1 MSSRPKST
9 PVAQPP
15 NPPTML
21 STQTAI
27 YLLNTKIQAVEES
40 HRAHMQAVEAK
51 FGEQDTYVTDNIPD
65 MDLLNKA
72 ISTINSRLLD
82 LEGLEAR
89 VAALESA
96 GGVTAPVKSAP
107 KKRGTVK
114 LDLDP
119 PAEPG
124 ISFS

>member
-1 MSSRPKST
+1 MSFRPKASPAAQAPGT
-9 PVAQPP
+9 PA
-15 NPPTML
+15 ML
-21 STQTAI
+21 TTQTAI
-27 YLLNTKIQAVEES
+27 YLLNSKIQGLEES

-65 MDLLNKA
+65 MDLVNRA
-72 ISTINSRLLD
+72 ISTINSRLMD

-89 VAALESA
+89 IAALETA
-96 GGVTAPVKSAP
+96 GGVIVKPAAP

-119 PAEPG
+119 PQEPG
-124 ISFS
+124 VSFSN

>member
-1 MSSRPKST
+1 MKTPAAAPPSS
-9 PVAQPP
+9 PP
-15 NPPTML
+15 AML
-21 STQTAI
+21 STQSAI
-27 YLLNTKIQAVEES
+27 YILNSKIQAVEES
-40 HRAHMQAVEAK
+40 HKAHMQAVEAK

-65 MDLLNKA
+65 MDLVNKA

-89 VAALESA
+89 VAALETA
-96 GGVTAPVKSAP
+96 GGVPAKPAP

-119 PAEPG
+119 EPG
-124 ISFS
+124 ISFSN